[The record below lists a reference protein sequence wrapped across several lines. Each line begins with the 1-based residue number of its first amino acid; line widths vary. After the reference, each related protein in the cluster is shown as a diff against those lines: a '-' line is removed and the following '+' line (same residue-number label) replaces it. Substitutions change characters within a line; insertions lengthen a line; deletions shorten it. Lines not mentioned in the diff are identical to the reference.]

1 MNVRVLQT
9 NEPSRFSGIPE
20 SDEILMLY
28 GRELPFLM
36 FLACVVIFFL
46 KGICYGQL
54 NFLLSINVNE
64 LFFWYQIQRIN
75 TPKGPVPLQ
84 NKQTNKQKTHK
95 TRN

>member
-36 FLACVVIFFL
+36 FLACVVIFF
-46 KGICYGQL
+46 KGNLLQTTQL
-54 NFLLSINVNE
+54 PSF
-64 LFFWYQIQRIN
+64 Y
-75 TPKGPVPLQ
+75 
-84 NKQTNKQKTHK
+84 
-95 TRN
+95 